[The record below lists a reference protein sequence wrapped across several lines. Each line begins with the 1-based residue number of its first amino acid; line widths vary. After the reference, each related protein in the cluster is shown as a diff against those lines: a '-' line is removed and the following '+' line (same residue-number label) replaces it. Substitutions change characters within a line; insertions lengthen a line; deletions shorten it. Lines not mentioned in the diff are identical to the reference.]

1 MLSFPSHDGNFACKM
16 DCCRWILSPCICLCP
31 CLEDNEYLLPG
42 RSRRATLSVSTHDD
56 DWDAD
61 VGFESDPKRSNS
73 KMTKANATM
82 NSEMQLQMQQLSR
95 NAPRSM
101 QNVMVTEDD
110 ESIHAGTSTTNSTS
124 WNGYTATA
132 DMDRDDS
139 SHNLSPKT
147 NAEKG
152 NISKN
157 NSSTNLGRS
166 PYRDVPYTDNATT
179 NTSAKNNEIVA
190 PQNVNV
196 SVGDDDSDEEV
207 EISLL

>member
-1 MLSFPSHDGNFACKM
+1 M
-16 DCCRWILSPCICLCP
+16 
-31 CLEDNEYLLPG
+31 LPG

-56 DWDAD
+56 DWDAE

-73 KMTKANATM
+73 KMAKASATM
-82 NSEMQLQMQQLSR
+82 STEMQLQMQQLSR
-95 NAPRSM
+95 NTPRSM

-110 ESIHAGTSTTNSTS
+110 ESIHAGTTPTNNSS

-139 SHNLSPKT
+139 SHSLSPKQ

-152 NISKN
+152 TISKN
-157 NSSTNLGRS
+157 NSNTNLGGRA
-166 PYRDVPYTDNATT
+166 PYRDVPYTDNTITT
-179 NTSAKNNEIVA
+179 NTSAKANNEVIA

-196 SVGDDDSDEEV
+196 SIGDDDSDEEV